1 MGKHNNVTFRNKQ
14 KNFTYLSVYI
24 YYLDCLDPP
33 ESEGRFVGLVIFSI
47 PVLAS
52 ATLAASTGPSTQAE
66 PEWSSTFP
74 RSSLGEAILFN
85 D

>member
-1 MGKHNNVTFRNKQ
+1 MSLVEISKRTLLI
-14 KNFTYLSVYI
+14 YLSTSTTSI
-24 YYLDCLDPP
+24 CCLDCLDPP
-33 ESEGRFVGLVIFSI
+33 ESEGRCVGLVIFSI
-47 PVLAS
+47 PILAS

-74 RSSLGEAILFN
+74 RSSLGEEILFN